1 MRRRVFEEFGG
12 FLPGNVDACYSFLV
26 VFFNH

>member
-12 FLPGNVDACYSFLV
+12 LLPGNVDACYNFLV
-26 VFFNH
+26 GFFNH